1 MKRIEEY
8 EIYSY
13 MYQFSF
19 SLCNFCIFQKY
30 LAEFGY
36 ISQRQVEQG
45 AQSLMAVDISE
56 AIKKLQRM
64 GGITPTGVLDIRT
77 QELMHKPRCGV
88 KDPVEE
94 EGSRKKR
101 YVLAPSKWDHKDL
114 TYRYVQKDR
123 EDHSMLC
130 TKCIISNKH
139 AIRQTIACWSY
150 VIYVVMWNIYQ
161 KTQKTP
167 NVYLIA
173 CITKYKFRCTLSKTR
188 P

>member
-114 TYRYVQKDR
+114 TYRYVQKDK

-139 AIRQTIACWSY
+139 AQLDKQLHVDHT
-150 VIYVVMWNIYQ
+150 
-161 KTQKTP
+161 
-167 NVYLIA
+167 
-173 CITKYKFRCTLSKTR
+173 
-188 P
+188 